1 MSEASSRRGGIQGL
15 SFGYLMIAFAVS
27 ILISWLAED
36 WWLLVPVFMLLAGVF
51 YVALGIVI
59 RPREQAVKKGYRS
72 SSFFVFWG
80 GTVGLIGTIFLL
92 NMEFPGN
99 AVLLVVMFILWV
111 GIVAVVLSLGRFR
124 EGPETAK

>member
-1 MSEASSRRGGIQGL
+1 MSTESSRRSGIESL
-15 SFGYLMIAFAVS
+15 SIGYLIIAFAVS

-36 WWLLVPVFMLLAGVF
+36 WWLLIPTFMLLAGGF
-51 YVALGIVI
+51 YVVLGIAI
-59 RPREQAVKKGYRS
+59 RPSEQVVKKGYRS
-72 SSFFVFWG
+72 SSYYVFWG
-80 GTVGLIGTIFLL
+80 GTVGLIGTIWLL

-124 EGPETAK
+124 EGPRMMK